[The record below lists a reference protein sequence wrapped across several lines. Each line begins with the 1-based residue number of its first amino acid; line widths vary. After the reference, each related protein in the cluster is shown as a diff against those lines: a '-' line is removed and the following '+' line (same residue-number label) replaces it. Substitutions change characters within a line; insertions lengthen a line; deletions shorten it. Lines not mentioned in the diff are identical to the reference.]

1 MLANLK
7 EINAIMRNKLPVFDK
22 KEPNLEISSL
32 IQLEIKQKSEN
43 LEEIYWPYSAL
54 EGLKNRFLA
63 IWDQNTDNNDQNFE
77 INMQEPI
84 NSQIKP
90 RFSQ

>member
-22 KEPNLEISSL
+22 KEPNLEVNSL
-32 IQLEIKQKSEN
+32 IQLENKQKSEN
-43 LEEIYWPYSAL
+43 LKEIYWPYSAL